1 MRLTPLDIK
10 RQQFRY
16 ALRGYD
22 SDDVHA
28 FLEQCATEVETLARE
43 VRDGQAMVVAL
54 EAKLVHYQQLEATLQ
69 QTLVQ
74 AQQTAEK
81 TAENA
86 ARDAELRLREA
97 EMKGEE
103 IIRASRVES
112 ERISAK
118 STSDVARLEDDITR
132 LRSEKETAV
141 ARMKS
146 FLSSVAQI
154 LKTMESEDKFS
165 MRSSDDE
172 FLSPQRSV
180 FGLPIEDILK
190 SLE

>member
-16 ALRGYD
+16 SLRGYD
-22 SDDVHA
+22 ADEVHA
-28 FLEQCATEVETLARE
+28 FLEQCSAEVETLTHE
-43 VRDGQAMVVAL
+43 LRDAASQVEAL
-54 EAKLVHYQQLEATLQ
+54 QTKLVHYQQLEATLQ

-81 TAENA
+81 MAENA
-86 ARDAELRLREA
+86 TRDAELRLREA

-118 STSDVARLEDDITR
+118 GNADIVKIEDDITR
-132 LRSEKETAV
+132 LRSERESAV
-141 ARMKS
+141 SRMKT
-146 FLSSVAQI
+146 FLASVAQI
-154 LKTMESEDKFS
+154 LKTMESEEKFS
-165 MRSSDDE
+165 IRMNE
-172 FLSPQRSV
+172 EGFHSPQRSV
-180 FGLPIEDILK
+180 FGVPIDDILK